1 MRTKDVRRSTVT
13 WLAAFALFASMCC
26 SQALADGGAPAAV
39 AVVAVGG
46 EVAHPLRLD
55 ANALAAMPHHDVTA
69 SAHGQSGTWTGV
81 ALADIL
87 RAAGV
92 PLGETLR
99 GRNLL
104 LYVRIGAAD
113 GYHVVYSLAELD
125 PGFRDNGVILAYR
138 RDGKPMDSHE
148 GPFRVI
154 APHEQRP
161 ARWIRQVTNI
171 DVLRAP
177 AR

>member
-1 MRTKDVRRSTVT
+1 MRTKGFRRSTSG
-13 WLAAFALFASMCC
+13 WLAAVALLASMFCGH
-26 SQALADGGAPAAV
+26 ALADGVAASSASV
-39 AVVAVGG
+39 TVGG

-125 PGFRDNGVILAYR
+125 PGFRDNGVILAYLH
-138 RDGKPMDSHE
+138 DGKPMDAHE

-154 APHEQRP
+154 APHESRP
-161 ARWIRQVTNI
+161 ARWIREVTSI

-177 AR
+177 AQ

>member
-1 MRTKDVRRSTVT
+1 MSCGHART
-13 WLAAFALFASMCC
+13 
-26 SQALADGGAPAAV
+26 ADAV
-39 AVVAVGG
+39 ATSPALVTIGG

-55 ANALAAMPHHDVTA
+55 ARALAGMPHHDVTA
-69 SAHGQSGTWTGV
+69 SAHGQTGTWTGV
-81 ALADIL
+81 ALADLL

-92 PLGETLR
+92 PVGEALR

-125 PGFRDNGVILAYR
+125 PGFRDNGVMLAYLH
-138 RDGKPMDSHE
+138 DGKPLDAHE

-161 ARWIRQVTNI
+161 ARWIRQVTSI

-177 AR
+177 AQ